1 MNKTMQDIVFVFD
14 VQCKMWVL
22 KQNQLRTTAPPM
34 ILILHHQENALQLHC
49 MLFMY
54 VMYLLVN

>member
-14 VQCKMWVL
+14 VQCKMWAL

-34 ILILHHQENALQLHC
+34 ILIFLTKKMHCNYIVCYLC
-49 MLFMY
+49 MLCIY
-54 VMYLLVN
+54 